1 MDSKKPTP
9 ESADAEQI
17 AGTRKIAA
25 TEATVIPP
33 AGVSEAIS
41 ERHQA
46 EEALRTSELRYRRLF
61 ESAKDG
67 ILILDAETGMVVDVN
82 PFLIERLGFSRE
94 QFLGKKIWELG
105 FFRDIVEN
113 QASFAELQQNE
124 YIRYEDK
131 PLETADGR
139 RIDVE
144 FVSNVYLVNQK
155 KVIQCNIR
163 DITER
168 KHAAAVLQA
177 SERLAQATID
187 ALPAHLCVMEETG
200 RILTVNKAWRNFAA
214 SNQMVV
220 DSVSEGANYL
230 AACDAGTDQDS
241 IAFAAGIRAVIG
253 GECSKYSREYPC
265 DSLTERRWFMGRV
278 TRFAAGGL
286 IRVIVEHEDISARKA
301 TELQL
306 REQNEILSNS
316 KEGVVIVNLAD
327 KISLWNRGA
336 EEIFGWTSAEALGR
350 PPEEMLGIVDGGALI
365 PLRAAIERDGFW
377 NGELA
382 VQTRDGR
389 KLVTSCRTTL
399 VRDAKGLPRAR
410 LSFFADVT
418 AKKLLEKKFLRTQ
431 RLEAIGTL
439 SSGIAHDL
447 NNILAPMLLVVPFLM
462 EKLTDPKDLEL
473 LTMIELGAHRAA
485 NIIKQLLTFSRGIEG
500 ERGTVQTRHLLKEM
514 MAIMRETF
522 PREIEVV
529 EKMPADLWPINA
541 DATQIHQVLM
551 NLCVNARDAIHAGGK
566 ITLAAENV
574 IIGKNDVGV
583 SKTAIPGVYVRLT
596 ISDTG
601 EGIPHENFDRIFE
614 PFFTT
619 KEIGKGTGLGLST
632 TLGIVKS
639 HGGFVTVYS
648 EPGLGTSFKVY
659 LPAVVGAAD
668 AVKNA
673 PPATRRGKQEL
684 LLIVDDEAAIR
695 HALRLALESS
705 NYRVLVAANGRE
717 AVSLFLANR
726 QSVRL
731 VLTDIMMPGMN
742 GAALIRTLRSL
753 EPRLHV
759 VALSGLHDQDRRE
772 ELAAL
777 GVTSTLAKPCSS
789 DAILEAVQRELSS
802 VASPEQI

>member
-1 MDSKKPTP
+1 MVPVPKDSCDV
-9 ESADAEQI
+9 SAEPV
-17 AGTRKIAA
+17 AGDTDSNERK
-25 TEATVIPP
+25 
-33 AGVSEAIS
+33 
-41 ERHQA
+41 QA
-46 EEALRTSELRYRRLF
+46 KETLRASELRYRRLF

-67 ILILDAETGMVVDVN
+67 ILILDAGTGMVVDVN
-82 PFLIERLGFSRE
+82 PFLIKLLGFSYE
-94 QFLGKKIWELG
+94 AFLGKQIWDLG
-105 FFRDIVEN
+105 FFKDIIAN
-113 QASFAELQQNE
+113 QASFAQLQQNE

-144 FVSNVYLVNQK
+144 FVSNVYLVNQQ

-168 KHAAAVLQA
+168 KHAAAVLRE
-177 SERLAQATID
+177 SERFAQATID
-187 ALPAHLCVMEETG
+187 ALPAHLCVLDETG
-200 RILTVNKAWRNFAA
+200 RILTVNQAWRNFAKV
-214 SNQMVV
+214 NQSVV
-220 DSVSEGANYL
+220 VNVSEGANYL
-230 AACDAGTDQDS
+230 EVCDAGTDQDS
-241 IAFAAGIRAVIG
+241 IAFAAGLRAVIG
-253 GECSKYSREYPC
+253 GERQKYSIEYPC
-265 DSLTERRWFMGRV
+265 HSATEQLWFMARV
-278 TRFAAGGL
+278 TRFASGGL
-286 IRVIVEHEDISARKA
+286 IRVIVEHENITARKA

-306 REQNEILSNS
+306 RDQNEILSNS
-316 KEGVVIVNLAD
+316 KEGVVIVNLANAV
-327 KISLWNRGA
+327 SLWNRGA
-336 EEIFGWTSAEALGR
+336 EETFGWTSAEALGR
-350 PPEEMLGIVDGGALI
+350 PPEEMLGVVDPGVLALVHD
-365 PLRAAIERDGFW
+365 AVERDGFW
-377 NGELA
+377 NGELRTK
-382 VQTRDGR
+382 TRKGR
-389 KLVTSCRTTL
+389 ELVVSCRTTL

-410 LSFFADVT
+410 LSFLADVT
-418 AKKLLEKKFLRTQ
+418 EKKLLEKKFLRTQ

-447 NNILAPMLLVVPFLM
+447 NNILAPMLLFAPFLK
-462 EKLTDPKDLEL
+462 EKLTDPKDHEL
-473 LTMIELGAHRAA
+473 LTMIEQGAQRAA
-485 NIIKQLLTFSRGIEG
+485 HIIKQLLTFSHGIEG

-514 MAIMRETF
+514 LAIMRETF

-529 EKMPADLWPINA
+529 EKIPADLWPINA

-551 NLCVNARDAIHAGGK
+551 NLCVNARDAIHASGK

-574 IIGKNDVGV
+574 IIGKNDVAV
-583 SKTAIPGVYVRLT
+583 PKTAIPGVYVRLS

-601 EGIPHENFDRIFE
+601 EGIPQENLDRIFE

-659 LPAVVGAAD
+659 LPAVAGVAD
-668 AVKNA
+668 VAKNA
-673 PPATRRGKQEL
+673 PPATRLGKQEL
-684 LLIVDDEAAIR
+684 ILIVDDEAAIR
-695 HALRLALESS
+695 HALNLALESS
-705 NYRVLVAANGRE
+705 NYRVLLAANGRE

-742 GAALIRTLRSL
+742 GAALIRTLRAL

-759 VALSGLHDQDRRE
+759 VALSGLHDKDRRE

-777 GVTSTLAKPCSS
+777 GVTRTLAKPCSA
-789 DAILEAVQRELSS
+789 DEILEAVQRELTQAVSS
-802 VASPEQI
+802 DRI